1 MHLHTP
7 SAEADLR
14 DLLDRILDKGLFL
27 GPETLLVLGELDL
40 SSAQS
45 SVCLVSM
52 HIHIGY
58 HPVRQTLC
66 RYPRRGKRNS
76 MNRR

>member
-1 MHLHTP
+1 VHLHTP

-14 DLLDRILDKGLFL
+14 DLLDRILDKGLFV
-27 GPETLLVLGELDL
+27 GAENLLVLGELDL

-45 SVCLVSM
+45 RVSFVSM

-66 RYPRRGKRNS
+66 RYPRKDKR
-76 MNRR
+76 ML